1 MMAIETANAK
11 VVSILDLKTPAAFQ
25 QKLAQLGA
33 RFRGV
38 DPLTGRQLYKT
49 AAGVVLRL
57 AGPASA
63 EVLSNCA
70 C

>member
-1 MMAIETANAK
+1 MAIDMANAK
-11 VVSILDLKTPAAFQ
+11 LVQTLNLGSPAAVQ

-33 RFRGV
+33 RFRGT
-38 DPLTGRQLYKT
+38 DPVTGAALYKT

-57 AGPASA
+57 AGSTSVD
-63 EVLSNCA
+63 VLSNCA

>member
-1 MMAIETANAK
+1 MAVDTANAK
-11 VVSILDLKTPAAFQ
+11 VVQVLSLGSTAGVQ
-25 QKLAQLGA
+25 QRLAQLGA
-33 RFRGV
+33 RYRGN
-38 DPLTGRQLYKT
+38 DPLTGAALYKT

-57 AGPASA
+57 AGPSSV

>member
-1 MMAIETANAK
+1 MAVDTANAK
-11 VVSILDLKTPAAFQ
+11 VVQVLNLGSQPAVQ
-25 QKLAQLGA
+25 QKLAALGA
-33 RFRGV
+33 RYRGN
-38 DPLTGRQLYKT
+38 DPLTGAPLYKT

-57 AGPASA
+57 AGSTSV

>member
-1 MMAIETANAK
+1 MAIDMTNAK
-11 VVSILDLKTPAAFQ
+11 VVQVLNLGTPANLQ

-33 RFRGV
+33 RYRGT
-38 DPLTGRQLYKT
+38 DPVTGAALYKT

-57 AGPASA
+57 AGSASVD
-63 EVLSNCA
+63 VLSNCA

>member
-1 MMAIETANAK
+1 MAVDTANAK
-11 VVSILDLKTPAAFQ
+11 VVQVLNLGSQPAVQ
-25 QKLAQLGA
+25 QKLVALGA
-33 RFRGV
+33 RYRGI
-38 DPLTGRQLYKT
+38 DPLTGGALYKT

-57 AGPASA
+57 AGSASV

>member
-1 MMAIETANAK
+1 MAVDTANAK
-11 VVSILDLKTPAAFQ
+11 VVQVLNLGSQPAVQ
-25 QKLAQLGA
+25 QKLTALGA
-33 RFRGV
+33 RLRGT
-38 DPLTGRQLYKT
+38 DPLTGRPLYKT

-57 AGPASA
+57 AGPTAV